1 PTMVGAL
8 SQFVIGG
15 LLALLLL
22 ALVGGLALRHIAE
35 QQALRQAQ
43 DMTLVQAQSMQPRL
57 TDGLIRGD
65 HYDLAR
71 FDRRVRAAVL
81 NDRVVR
87 IKVWTADGKVVYSE
101 DPALIGQRF
110 ALAEDQQDVFR
121 TGVPS
126 SDVSNQTAAE
136 NAYDHPDGRVLEVYQ
151 RVESESGVPLLFE
164 SYLRYNNVIAS
175 SAGIWRAF
183 APALLVGFATLY
195 LMQLPI
201 AWRLIRRLQR
211 GQRERDVLEERA
223 AHASDLARQRIV
235 ADLHDGVVQ
244 TLAGVS
250 YSLAAVAQRAKTQ
263 APELSQTICDA
274 GDSTRRSI
282 VQLRTLISDIYPA
295 SLRHAGLGAALHDLL
310 DPLKAQGITPEL
322 SVPAALAVSEE
333 VEDVLYRSAQ
343 EAIRN
348 VVKHADT
355 ERVDV
360 VVKATGDRV
369 SLHVRDEGKG
379 FAPLNGLQKDGHFGL
394 RLLSERIAQMG
405 GLFEVDSVPGQGTVV
420 KVEVPN
426 TPAALPAARADGWF
440 RTPPMQ
446 HPEGEPA
453 ARGSAPGRSHRDG
466 SARSRRQHDERLWW
480 GRRLRQVS
488 LRRSKQPLQ
497 RPTWAPPSAE

>member
-1 PTMVGAL
+1 
-8 SQFVIGG
+8 
-15 LLALLLL
+15 
-22 ALVGGLALRHIAE
+22 
-35 QQALRQAQ
+35 
-43 DMTLVQAQSMQPRL
+43 
-57 TDGLIRGD
+57 
-65 HYDLAR
+65 
-71 FDRRVRAAVL
+71 
-81 NDRVVR
+81 
-87 IKVWTADGKVVYSE
+87 
-101 DPALIGQRF
+101 
-110 ALAEDQQDVFR
+110 
-121 TGVPS
+121 
-126 SDVSNQTAAE
+126 
-136 NAYDHPDGRVLEVYQ
+136 VLEVYQ
-151 RVESESGVPLLFE
+151 RVQSESGVPLLFE

-263 APELSQTICDA
+263 APELSQTIGDA

-310 DPLKAQGITPEL
+310 DPLKAQGIIPEL
-322 SVPAALAVSEE
+322 SVPAPLNVSEE

-355 ERVDV
+355 ERIDV
-360 VVKATGDRV
+360 VVEAKADRV
-369 SLHVRDEGKG
+369 SLHVRDEGQG
-379 FAPLNGLQKDGHFGL
+379 FVPLSARQMTGHFGL
-394 RLLSERIAQMG
+394 RLLSERVAQMG
-405 GLFEVDSVPGQGTVV
+405 GLFEVESVPGQGTVV

-426 TPAALPAARADGWF
+426 AAPAAVPALVG
-440 RTPPMQ
+440 
-446 HPEGEPA
+446 
-453 ARGSAPGRSHRDG
+453 
-466 SARSRRQHDERLWW
+466 
-480 GRRLRQVS
+480 
-488 LRRSKQPLQ
+488 
-497 RPTWAPPSAE
+497 